1 MSAPKLRTLVY
12 EIFVDRFAG
21 PAGRALDAPPPDA
34 APWLHHAGGT
44 LDGITARLDHVVAL
58 GADALY
64 LTPIFTAPSN
74 HKYDTATFEHVDP
87 AFGGDA
93 AFDRLAAACRARGLG
108 LVLDGVFNHVGATHP
123 WFREAVADPSS
134 PRARFFRFDAHPHDY
149 ARWQGHHHLPEL
161 DLDREEVLDAL
172 FSGEASV
179 LRRWLAR
186 GATGFR
192 LDCANDLGLSVC
204 ARIAREARDAG
215 ATDATIG
222 EVMAFGERWVKE
234 GGLGG
239 VMSYWFRE
247 AVVGAARGETPPAQA
262 AENLHVL
269 AERFPF
275 DALVRSWNVLAT
287 HDVPRLA
294 TLVPDVR
301 AQRFA
306 WILAFAYPGTPLV
319 YYGEELGLEGGRD
332 PDNRGVMPWDR
343 DGHATARLI
352 TALAALRR
360 REPALLAGRYV
371 PLRQLGAPS
380 IIAFART
387 TEHADEALW
396 VVANASDAPVRTR
409 IFAPTSELLEALP
422 LVDRLGDA
430 PETKASMGRFDVAL
444 GPWQVALYGADDG
457 RIPGYRFLRRR

>member
-1 MSAPKLRTLVY
+1 MPKLRTLVY

-21 PAGRALDAPPPDA
+21 AEGRALDAPPPDA

-44 LDGITARLDHVVAL
+44 LDGIIARLDHVVAL

-74 HKYDTATFEHVDP
+74 HKYDASTFEHVDP

-93 AFDRLAAACRARGLG
+93 AFDRLVDACRARGLG
-108 LVLDGVFNHVGATHP
+108 LVLDGVFNHVGASHP
-123 WFREAVADPSS
+123 WFREALADPAS
-134 PRARFFRFDAHPHDY
+134 PRARFFRFTSHPDDY

-161 DLDREEVLDAL
+161 DLDRAEVLDAL
-172 FSGEASV
+172 FAGEGSV

-204 ARIAREARDAG
+204 ARIAREARAAG

-222 EVMAFGERWVKE
+222 EVMAFGERWVTD
-234 GGLGG
+234 GGLDG

-247 AVVGAARGETPPAQA
+247 AVLGVARGEVPPVQA
-262 AENLHVL
+262 AENLHEL
-269 AERFPF
+269 AERFPRS
-275 DALVRSWNVLAT
+275 ALLASWNVLAT
-287 HDVPRLA
+287 HDTPRLRTVVA
-294 TLVPDVR
+294 DPQ
-301 AQRFA
+301 AERFA
-306 WILAFAYPGTPLV
+306 WILAFTFPGTPLV

-332 PDNRGVMPWDR
+332 PDNRAVMPWDR
-343 DGHATARLI
+343 VLPRHATSALI
-352 TALAALRR
+352 TELAALRTR
-360 REPALLAGRYV
+360 HRALVEGGYV
-371 PLRQLGAPS
+371 ALRQPGSPA

-387 TEHADEALW
+387 TEHADEAIY
-396 VVANASDAPVRTR
+396 VVANASAAPVRAR
-409 IFAPTSELLEALP
+409 IFVPSSGLLEALP
-422 LVDRLGDA
+422 LVDRLGEA
-430 PETKASMGRFDVAL
+430 PEATATMGRFDVELA
-444 GPWQVALYGADDG
+444 PWQVALYAPDDG